1 MTMANLIATAL
12 VKPFRSFEEA
22 TDLLH
27 DTAHRGGVANLSY
40 WYLQYDGDE
49 VADMYWLSTYAPE
62 YMTEYMSYCTPGGDP
77 VMQLLY
83 NGQTIVDWVH
93 QGLTNT
99 ECELLARAERKGIS
113 NLGFTIGMRPK
124 QDVLIAFSVNAASGT
139 KRWGIEK
146 PFIAERFSHFSK
158 QFHQRLQPLL
168 RARQEG
174 SLLMAV

>member
-1 MTMANLIATAL
+1 MANLIATAL

-40 WYLQYDGDE
+40 WYLQYDGDD

-77 VMQLLY
+77 VMQLLHQ
-83 NGQTIVDWVH
+83 GEELVDWVH
-93 QGLTNT
+93 QGLTET

-113 NLGFTIGMRPK
+113 NLGFTIGIRPSP
-124 QDVLIAFSVNAASGT
+124 DTLIAFSVNAPRDA
-139 KRWGIEK
+139 KRWNLEK
-146 PFIAERFSHFSK
+146 RFIAERFSLFSK
-158 QFHQRLQPLL
+158 HFHQRVQPLL
-168 RARQEG
+168 HARQNG
-174 SLLMAV
+174 TFLMAV